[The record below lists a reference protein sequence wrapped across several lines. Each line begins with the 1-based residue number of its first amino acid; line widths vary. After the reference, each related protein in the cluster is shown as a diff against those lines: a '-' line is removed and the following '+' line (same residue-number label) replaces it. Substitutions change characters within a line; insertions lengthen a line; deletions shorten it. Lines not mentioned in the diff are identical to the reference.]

1 MESPAEHSSR
11 LHKQKTYRK
20 METPEEHATRLQ
32 NLKAKR
38 DTESPEQHRMRLDGL
53 KAQRSVETPADRAM
67 RLSKLQ
73 SKRKLELPEDRG
85 IRLTAM
91 KTQHAAQRSVESPE
105 ARSCRL
111 GYLKAQWKALQV
123 SETVEER
130 EGRLERRRQG
140 LHRVQEAKSNEVT
153 VSEAECTALDDAG
166 LLHECSKEMKSKIL
180 SKLGFALGPS
190 GMDQCVCCA
199 CDRLAFATDV
209 HVYSTEDKDI
219 LQSMAARLRNPDAT
233 LSDQLVAF
241 YDCKDI
247 HPAFVGLMLSR
258 KGITHAG
265 NVNDIENPSD
275 VDFNICLECETVL
288 LQPWLSE
295 LPRHYVFPDEPVDSE
310 RDIEHEFDDDDDRRM
325 THASQEVCDHDD
337 PIEDND
343 GSSMDALADVEFP
356 DFSKIPVESW
366 PLPPKHAIANH
377 FFVGELP
384 DELFKAT
391 WAEMLMCSLVSVVAQ
406 TRIIRG
412 GEHRMIRSHLILFD
426 AVPGPPATL
435 LPLKLNRDAM
445 YRVVLAGPFTKNQLV
460 KVKEYHLVRQ
470 GMIMDIL
477 QFYKSNNGFYADVF
491 IDGDLIASLP
501 VEDVLDG
508 IIDEALGVDE
518 NASAVDNE
526 QAAVNGFSG
535 DPDEGSS
542 EHECAYVERSVLF
555 TQTASDMAPMNEK
568 VLLESLKSKIHQRT
582 PRTDPEV
589 PEFNVHTSNKISNY
603 FEVGIDARMFPHLF
617 PFGRGYTNERGRRVP
632 VSKLQCCRLYCSL
645 SSRRFA
651 QDRYFVMVSFD
662 RFGLDRGFINSNF
675 STKVRPSMH
684 TPVAKISHDDMR
696 KGLENQ
702 DSRRFGRTP
711 KNKFVNK
718 AVGALLRSVECSS
731 SFVWGSNA
739 ERRMHRREA
748 FATADRFGQP
758 SLFVTITPNVDGTIT
773 LAYLAGGIQVKSLFD
788 VQYLKH
794 MPDKATMQ
802 QLAMNDNMAS
812 ATLFDRSIEA
822 FTKVVVGFD
831 KTTGRPRKSG
841 GLFGHV
847 KAYFGMVET
856 QGRGTLHLHLLAWVY
871 GAPRSTSEFEARY
884 QADPNYEAMVLKY
897 SEGIVSNSLPI
908 DLLQTSCKACEHLD
922 TKYEALD
929 PPLTAF
935 EKPRRSEGVLPK
947 EPIMAKCGHCNTM
960 VSSQHLVR
968 QALLH
973 SRPKVWPVDLPKL
986 SQPAIDKY
994 LDEEAAFLK
1003 STAGKKYDPER
1014 AHDHMRAS
1022 FQTYLAGTVHMETN
1036 IDYQEL
1042 LAGAQASLEV
1052 SNTASNTYVAPDK
1065 DPLSG
1070 SHLPRAVEHA
1080 VWAK

>member
-1 MESPAEHSSR
+1 MQAPERTASMVPHADHISPGDSTIGDQVVLLRYGSKTRYQYERTLMRHKAWLLREHPGCMTNGEVY
-11 LHKQKTYRK
+11 LPLDPIACKGFLAY
-20 METPEEHATRLQ
+20 ECV
-32 NLKAKR
+32 KR
-38 DTESPEQHRMRLDGL
+38 
-53 KAQRSVETPADRAM
+53 
-67 RLSKLQ
+67 
-73 SKRKLELPEDRG
+73 
-85 IRLTAM
+85 
-91 KTQHAAQRSVESPE
+91 
-105 ARSCRL
+105 
-111 GYLKAQWKALQV
+111 
-123 SETVEER
+123 
-130 EGRLERRRQG
+130 
-140 LHRVQEAKSNEVT
+140 
-153 VSEAECTALDDAG
+153 
-166 LLHECSKEMKSKIL
+166 
-180 SKLGFALGPS
+180 GPS
-190 GMDQCVCCA
+190 GAEVEPQQ
-199 CDRLAFATDV
+199 FKS
-209 HVYSTEDKDI
+209 YSTANACKSAIKLMHKESNVRVSDE
-219 LQSMAARLRNPDAT
+219 LET
-233 LSDQLVAF
+233 LLAGTI
-241 YDCKDI
+241 CT
-247 HPAFVGLMLSR
+247 L
-258 KGITHAG
+258 HAG
-265 NVNDIENPSD
+265 TSVR
-275 VDFNICLECETVL
+275 L
-288 LQPWLSE
+288 LNS
-295 LPRHYVFPDEPVDSE
+295 
-310 RDIEHEFDDDDDRRM
+310 
-325 THASQEVCDHDD
+325 
-337 PIEDND
+337 
-343 GSSMDALADVEFP
+343 
-356 DFSKIPVESW
+356 
-366 PLPPKHAIANH
+366 
-377 FFVGELP
+377 
-384 DELFKAT
+384 
-391 WAEMLMCSLVSVVAQ
+391 
-406 TRIIRG
+406 RI
-412 GEHRMIRSHLILFD
+412 
-426 AVPGPPATL
+426 
-435 LPLKLNRDAM
+435 
-445 YRVVLAGPFTKNQLV
+445 
-460 KVKEYHLVRQ
+460 
-470 GMIMDIL
+470 
-477 QFYKSNNGFYADVF
+477 
-491 IDGDLIASLP
+491 
-501 VEDVLDG
+501 LDG

-535 DPDEGSS
+535 DPDEGAS

-555 TQTASDMAPMNEK
+555 IQTASDMAPVNEK
-568 VLLESLKSKIHQRT
+568 AVLESIKSNIHLRT
-582 PRTDPEV
+582 LRADPAV
-589 PEFNVHTSNKISNY
+589 PDFNVHTSNKISNY
-603 FEVGIDARMFPHLF
+603 FEAGIDARMFPHLF

-748 FATADRFGQP
+748 FATAYRFGQP

-871 GAPRSTSEFEARY
+871 GAPRSTSEFEDRL
-884 QADPNYEAMVLKY
+884 QADLNYEAMVLKY

-908 DLLQTSCKACEHLD
+908 DLLQTPCKACEHVD

-947 EPIMAKCGHCNTM
+947 ELIMANCGHCNTM

-973 SRPKVWPVDLPKL
+973 SRPKVWPVELPKL
-986 SQPAIDKY
+986 SQSAIDKY
-994 LDEEAAFLK
+994 LDEETSLLK
-1003 STAGKKYDPER
+1003 STAGKKNDPER
-1014 AHDHMRAS
+1014 AHDHMRSS
-1022 FQTYLAGTVHMETN
+1022 FQAYLEGTVHMESN
-1036 IDYQEL
+1036 VDYQEL
-1042 LAGAQASLEV
+1042 LADVCKGSAEKKGKMSTEEPTMTVVRQSRRLAGD
-1052 SNTASNTYVAPDK
+1052 APEFGLLDSERLLRK
-1065 DPLSG
+1065 
-1070 SHLPRAVEHA
+1070 
-1080 VWAK
+1080 